1 MKMHTSKE
9 MEIHDNSN
17 VVMAPIIRPE
27 IQKTTEM
34 EAGNYFVPA
43 APSNGKLS
51 TTSKVV
57 AAIAGVLLV
66 GFIVLTIIL
75 SV

>member
-1 MKMHTSKE
+1 MKFSTNKE
-9 MEIHDNSN
+9 MEIKDNSN

-27 IQKTTEM
+27 VQRTTEM

-43 APSNGKLS
+43 TASGEKRS
-51 TTSKVV
+51 TTSKIV

-66 GFIVLTIIL
+66 GFIVLTVIL
-75 SV
+75 SL

>member
-1 MKMHTSKE
+1 MKINTNKE

-17 VVMAPIIRPE
+17 VVMAPIIRPD

-43 APSNGKLS
+43 TASGEKRS
-51 TTSKVV
+51 AASKVV

-75 SV
+75 SL